1 MAKKTEETTKV
12 DTTSSAVSE
21 DTYPVEELIA
31 ASREVFGVPQ
41 ECVVAALKPL
51 KREAMT
57 VSEAKAVIETF
68 MKKEVK

>member
-51 KREAMT
+51 KRKDIT
-57 VSEAKAVIETF
+57 VSEAKAVIKKKK
-68 MKKEVK
+68 KKEVK

>member
-1 MAKKTEETTKV
+1 MAKKTDISTNVEETAQ
-12 DTTSSAVSE
+12 AVSE

-51 KREAMT
+51 KKETMT
-57 VSEAKAVIETF
+57 VSETRAVIEKF

>member
-1 MAKKTEETTKV
+1 MAKKTEVAAKVEETAPV
-12 DTTSSAVSE
+12 VSE
-21 DTYPVEELIA
+21 DAYPVKELIM

-51 KREAMT
+51 KRESMT
-57 VSEAKAVIETF
+57 VSEARTVIETF

>member
-1 MAKKTEETTKV
+1 MAKKTEVSTKV
-12 DTTSSAVSE
+12 DETVPAISE
-21 DTYPVEELIA
+21 DAYPVEELIK

-51 KREAMT
+51 KRETMT
-57 VSEAKAVIETF
+57 VSEARTVIETF